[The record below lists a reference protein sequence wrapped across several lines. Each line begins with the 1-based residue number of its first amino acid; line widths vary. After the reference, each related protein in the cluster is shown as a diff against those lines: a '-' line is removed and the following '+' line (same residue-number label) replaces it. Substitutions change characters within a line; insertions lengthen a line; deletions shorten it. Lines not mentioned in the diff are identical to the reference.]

1 MSKARLFAR
10 KNRRRSPADT
20 GLRPEHSI
28 APNLPQREVEADVP
42 NRKWLADFTY
52 FWTDEDWLHLA
63 IRWAPRES
71 NPAPTDYESAA
82 LTIMS

>member
-10 KNRRRSPADT
+10 KKRRRSPADT

-28 APNLPQREVEADVP
+28 APNLLQREFEAGVP

-52 FWTDEDWLHLA
+52 FWTDEDWLRPA
-63 IRWAPRES
+63 IRWAPRGVEPGT
-71 NPAPTDYESAA
+71 NGV
-82 LTIMS
+82 